1 MNKLKWALTLVITAS
16 LLLGLTGCS
25 EEKNEIGTSEPK
37 TVVETGNKIE
47 DDNKININTLKF
59 TLPTS
64 WMKRGNESEIFFD
77 DENKQTVGGISVV
90 GYYGDYGTSLP
101 NHSKILS
108 TEEVDSI
115 FGKGKLFTLERSN
128 PAASNNSK
136 MWNEVHV
143 MIPTNNNSMV
153 YYIWVNVQKDT
164 LINILKSF
172 H

>member
-1 MNKLKWALTLVITAS
+1 MNNLKGTLTLIITAS

-25 EEKNEIGTSEPK
+25 EEKNEIGTAESK
-37 TVVETGNKIE
+37 TVVETSNKIE
-47 DDNKININTLKF
+47 DDNKINLNTLKF
-59 TLPTS
+59 TLPAN

-90 GYYGDYGTSLP
+90 GYYGSSLP

-128 PAASNNSK
+128 PDASNNSK
-136 MWNEVHV
+136 MWNEIHV
-143 MIPTNNNSMV
+143 MIPVNNNSMV
-153 YYIWVNVQKDT
+153 YDIWVNVQKDT

>member
-1 MNKLKWALTLVITAS
+1 MLLYKPLVLYLEVNPSAADTNPEQSTPAVPGERYNKAS
-16 LLLGLTGCS
+16 Q
-25 EEKNEIGTSEPK
+25 
-37 TVVETGNKIE
+37 
-47 DDNKININTLKF
+47 F
-59 TLPTS
+59 TLPAN

-90 GYYGDYGTSLP
+90 GYYGDYGPSLP

-136 MWNEVHV
+136 TWNEVHV
-143 MIPTNNNSMV
+143 MIPVNNNSMV
-153 YYIWVNVQKDT
+153 YDIWVNVQKGT
-164 LINILKSF
+164 LINILKSC